1 MNQPEP
7 GYHPLPSVWQG
18 TDAELLEAML
28 DFYPSTT
35 PERILDATV
44 NTRRFWRRSTRQV
57 LGLDINPTVRPDII
71 ADNSALPFRDG
82 VLDVI
87 VYDPPHIPDQGR
99 QNNKDFQDRFGLT
112 LRSNST
118 TSHNISAMF
127 PAFMQEAHRVLKST
141 GLLFCKTIDYVH
153 SQHTQWAH
161 VHLIQAG
168 AQAGL
173 TPCDCII
180 KIRPS
185 PIIDPK
191 WKKARHARKQ
201 HSYWIIFRNSTRCH

>member
-1 MNQPEP
+1 MSQP
-7 GYHPLPSVWQG
+7 GNSYKPLPSVWQG

-28 DFYPSTT
+28 DFYPNTP

-44 NTRRFWRRSTRQV
+44 NSRRFWRNSTRNV
-57 LGLDINPTVRPDII
+57 LGLDINPRMRPDII
-71 ADNSALPFRDG
+71 ADNSALPFRDSS
-82 VLDVI
+82 LDVI

-99 QNNKDFQDRFGLT
+99 QTTKDFRDRFGLT

-127 PAFMQEAHRVLKST
+127 PAFMQEAHRVLRPN
-141 GLLFCKTIDYVH
+141 GVLLCKIIDYVH
-153 SQHTQWAH
+153 NQRTQWAH
-161 VHLIQAG
+161 VHLLQAG

-180 KIRPS
+180 KTRQG
-185 PIIDPK
+185 PITDPR
-191 WKKARHARKQ
+191 WRTARHARKQ
-201 HSYWIIFRNSTRCH
+201 HCYWLIFRNSTRCH